1 MRYVLTAIL
10 SITILA
16 GLSACKKE
24 TNADAPQADQLT
36 VTAKLMYRERMLVP
50 TGSTLTVMMQDVS
63 IADKEATVI
72 SEEIIGLGEGI
83 QLPLKVV
90 LNASR
95 TELEP
100 KHSYALHARL
110 EDPNGNLMWITT
122 QRHSIDIELAHVDLG
137 DIMMQRVHSGTVSAD
152 SNDRLYPV
160 PYKAQGNEPG
170 WMVKIDQETIEV
182 QTNYGENKVMTPR
195 PQPQPYKG
203 GYKYHAQTE
212 AHIAIVDIRRK
223 LCYDDMSGRP
233 HPNSVTLTLDGKVFK
248 GCGGDPATLLTDR
261 EWVVEDIAGQGIIDN
276 SRVTISFDEEGRA
289 FGSASCNNY
298 NAAYQLTGENL
309 TFKAPMSTLMACA
322 PALLDQEQKFLKLL
336 PQINRYNIDGQGAL
350 ILTTKDGK
358 TITARH

>member
-24 TNADAPQADQLT
+24 MSTTAPQAEQLT

-50 TGSTLTVMMQDVS
+50 KGSTLTVMLQDVS
-63 IADKEATVI
+63 IADKAATVI

-90 LNASR
+90 LNAHR
-95 TELEP
+95 AELDP
-100 KHSYALHARL
+100 SHTYALHARL
-110 EDPNGNLMWITT
+110 EGPNGNLMWITS
-122 QRHSIDIELAHVDLG
+122 QRHAVNIEQSHVELG
-137 DIMMQRVHSGTVSAD
+137 DLMMQRVHSGTIGAD

-170 WMVKIDQETIEV
+170 WLVKVEEETIEV
-182 QTNYGENKVMTPR
+182 QTNYGQNTVKTPR

-223 LCYDDMSGRP
+223 LCYDNMSGRP
-233 HPNSVTLTLDGKVFK
+233 YPNRVTLTLDGKVFE
-248 GCGGDPATLLTDR
+248 GCGGDPLSLLADH
-261 EWVVEDIAGQGIIDN
+261 EWVVEDIAEQGIIDN
-276 SRVTISFDEEGRA
+276 SRVTITFDKEGRA
-289 FGSASCNNY
+289 YGSASCNTY

-322 PALLDQEQKFLKLL
+322 PALMDQEQRFLKMLA
-336 PQINRYNIDGQGAL
+336 QVNRYDIDGQGAL
-350 ILTTKDGK
+350 ILTTEGGK